1 MADTFLPA
9 DVRTR
14 IIELIKYR
22 KTTQKKVAIAI
33 GISESTFSRFLNGD
47 VEKLGEEYIIRLAR
61 VFDVS
66 TDFIL
71 GVTEIPD
78 KQHYDISELGLSVEA
93 ARNLYTGKVNTDV
106 AKRLLENPHFAMV
119 THMIEQY
126 LDDTIAKGYVAHNQL
141 ITAMNNLTLE
151 HRVPEAVKAV
161 RAANTLKIP
170 PHQAELANIEATFMA
185 AVKEVKREASSDM
198 AAFQELYAKDM
209 KQITA
214 KLTKGQDIVKAR
226 ISSQKFADE
235 VTKMVGEAGGIN
247 QEVLDDLNGAIVG
260 LIDNLRRNYH
270 ETKRK

>member
-161 RAANTLKIP
+161 RAANTLKVP

-214 KLTKGQDIVKAR
+214 KLTKGQDIVKAK

-235 VTKMVGEAGGIN
+235 VTKMVGEAGGID

-260 LIDNLRRNYH
+260 LIDNLRRNYY
-270 ETKRK
+270 EAKRK